1 MDYEYN
7 RPRNIRRPSA
17 HPATAGTAASLFSG
31 FPPCGPSAPIA
42 FTKHAC
48 YRAFLHRTAKRSF
61 FVFYIS
67 PSCPSWFR
75 ISLLHFRSPATPVPF
90 RGHLQGVRT
99 AHINA
104 KSTIRDIRHQSA
116 LRCRRSGGPERR
128 RCGCGRREARSRREA
143 RIARRIGTSPRKRS
157 RIGVGR
163 WH

>member
-42 FTKHAC
+42 FTKPAW
-48 YRAFLHRTAKRSF
+48 YRALLHRTAKRSF
-61 FVFYIS
+61 LFSTFHLHVLRGFASRFYTSDPRPPPSRFV
-67 PSCPSWFR
+67 
-75 ISLLHFRSPATPVPF
+75 AK
-90 RGHLQGVRT
+90 GVRT

-116 LRCRRSGGPERR
+116 LRCRRSGGPECR